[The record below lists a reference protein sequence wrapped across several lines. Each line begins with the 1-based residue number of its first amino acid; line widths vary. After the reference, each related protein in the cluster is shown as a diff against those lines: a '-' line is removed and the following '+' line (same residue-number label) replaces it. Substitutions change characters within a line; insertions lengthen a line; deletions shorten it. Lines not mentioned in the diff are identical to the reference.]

1 MKILR
6 RRSQLDTNSFI
17 SLRGKFLYSCKFQI
31 ILVMI
36 NLILTYILN
45 ISYLVLT
52 RGIGEIL
59 KKKPLRSLKGD
70 YCKANK
76 KKKEQIL
83 LSGYIFQQKS
93 CRSLVKRKYT

>member
-1 MKILR
+1 
-6 RRSQLDTNSFI
+6 
-17 SLRGKFLYSCKFQI
+17 
-31 ILVMI
+31 MI

-76 KKKEQIL
+76 KKK
-83 LSGYIFQQKS
+83 
-93 CRSLVKRKYT
+93 RSKFSFLGIYFNRKAVDH

>member
-1 MKILR
+1 
-6 RRSQLDTNSFI
+6 
-17 SLRGKFLYSCKFQI
+17 
-31 ILVMI
+31 MI

-76 KKKEQIL
+76 KRTIENKKHIWEV
-83 LSGYIFQQKS
+83 KS
-93 CRSLVKRKYT
+93 IIE